1 MSQYKEVHE
10 GSLKRETRI
19 DSSDSARPAA
29 TINSET
35 AAFAQGLKAKK
46 RIPVSTENVVGE
58 DGVTRRVKT
67 MDDGVLVT
75 TKLFA
80 KDFPNAKRPAPKG
93 VPAELWDADKGE
105 LKAVTLVEPEAE
117 AKPEAEPKPTRAPSK
132 PKASKG

>member
-1 MSQYKEVHE
+1 MYEEVVA

-35 AAFAQGLKAKK
+35 AAFAQGLKPKK
-46 RIPVSTENVVGE
+46 RKVLGTENVVGE

-67 MDDGVLVT
+67 YDDGVTVS

-93 VPAELWDADKGE
+93 VPADLWDDEKGE
-105 LKAVTLVEPEAE
+105 LKAVVLADE
-117 AKPEAEPKPTRAPSK
+117 KKPTRVPTK
-132 PKASKG
+132 SKG

>member
-35 AAFAQGLKAKK
+35 AAFASGLTPKK
-46 RIPVSTENVVGE
+46 RILKTTENVVGE

-93 VPAELWDADKGE
+93 VPAEMWDDVKGE
-105 LKAVTLVEPEAE
+105 LKDVVLAEPEAE
-117 AKPEAEPKPTRAPSK
+117 AASKPARTPSK